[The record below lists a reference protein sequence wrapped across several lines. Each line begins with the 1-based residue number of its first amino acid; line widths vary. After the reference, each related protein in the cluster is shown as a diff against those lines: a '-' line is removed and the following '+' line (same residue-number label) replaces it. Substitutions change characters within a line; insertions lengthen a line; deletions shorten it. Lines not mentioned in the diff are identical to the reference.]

1 MYLRYVLTCNQ
12 QSGNYLPSVLTVT
25 TYDIAANTGAPTM
38 PKKTYALKID
48 PDVLTRIATQRDKW
62 GVGMAEFIRR
72 AIEQGLKQW
81 EAARG
86 APPW

>member
-1 MYLRYVLTCNQ
+1 
-12 QSGNYLPSVLTVT
+12 
-25 TYDIAANTGAPTM
+25 M